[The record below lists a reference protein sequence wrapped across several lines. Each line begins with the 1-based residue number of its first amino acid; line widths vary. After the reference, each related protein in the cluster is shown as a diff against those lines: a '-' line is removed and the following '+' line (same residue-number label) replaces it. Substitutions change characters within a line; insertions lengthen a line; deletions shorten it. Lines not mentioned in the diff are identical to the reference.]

1 MKTDFN
7 VHGVNYTSV
16 TPNDARAL
24 YSANKDSEVLE
35 RFKKPIMLCST
46 MDANKAAAVE
56 YAAQKYIKSEIVKSG
71 GQFSKNNRALWKID
85 GCGGA
90 GNGSGMGPY
99 VNANACII
107 HNPSVDADGRYPDA
121 TLRSRTLPLPVDGL
135 IFEND
140 VKNSGLHYKD
150 AAIAATENHK
160 KQRNGSDEDSK
171 PAAIAE
177 QSVGELLDSDNE
189 NELIHRKQRKNV

>member
-1 MKTDFN
+1 
-7 VHGVNYTSV
+7 
-16 TPNDARAL
+16 
-24 YSANKDSEVLE
+24 
-35 RFKKPIMLCST
+35 

-56 YAAQKYIKSEIVKSG
+56 CAAQKYIKSKIVKSG

-85 GCGGA
+85 GCDGA
-90 GNGSGMGPY
+90 SNGSGMGPY
-99 VNANACII
+99 VIAYACII
-107 HNPSVDADGRYPDA
+107 HNPWADADGCYPDA
-121 TLRSRTLPLPVDGL
+121 TLWSRTLPVEGL

-140 VKNSGLHYKD
+140 VKNSGLVHYKD

-177 QSVGELLDSDNE
+177 QSVGELLDSDDE
-189 NELIHRKQRKNV
+189 NELIHKKQRKNL